1 MARTLVEDV
10 TILAR
15 LDFSPRHRQPPTA
28 RVVVAAVVA
37 LVGSLAADA
46 LLVVV
51 GTRVFPS
58 TTGYVHF
65 QFADYAKLTVIG
77 VIGACVAWPVVTR
90 ISSDPRWLYLRL
102 AVLVTLVLLLP
113 DVWILAHGAPGE
125 AVTVLVLM
133 HLAIAVVTYNA
144 MVRIAPV
151 TRLRGVGSTEGPVA
165 TEA

>member
-10 TILAR
+10 TSLAR
-15 LDFSPRHRQPPTA
+15 LDFSPRHRQPSTA

-46 LLVVV
+46 LLVVI

-58 TTGYVHF
+58 TAGYVHF

-90 ISSDPRWLYLRL
+90 ICSDPRWLYLRL

-113 DVWILAHGAPGE
+113 DVWILAHGASTE
-125 AVTVLVLM
+125 AVLVLVLM

-151 TRLRGVGSTEGPVA
+151 SGRRGVESTEGAVA